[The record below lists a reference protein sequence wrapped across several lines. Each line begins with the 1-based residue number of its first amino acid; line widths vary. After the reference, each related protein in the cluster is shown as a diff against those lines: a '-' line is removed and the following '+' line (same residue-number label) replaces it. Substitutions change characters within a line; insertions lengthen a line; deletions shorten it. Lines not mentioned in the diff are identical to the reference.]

1 MSLVVDNSSG
11 YYGLIEAFG
20 LNVAEGFVLQTTSVD
35 TDDGALPLYTYVLDG
50 TEKIV
55 NLIGGTE
62 SVVVLPS
69 SGTDGK
75 IIIIKNSSSQLST
88 ISTTIDGQANRILH
102 PGDSIG
108 VFDDSSSWNISF
120 SYRNISTEQVSSYP
134 YSATTE
140 TFILC
145 QGTGVLY
152 LPLSSTMPSGK
163 TITIK
168 NSGAGIIT
176 ITKTGANSI
185 DGSASVDLLPNQA
198 LSFLPYS
205 SGYAII

>member
-1 MSLVVDNSSG
+1 MSLVVENSSG
-11 YYGLIEAFG
+11 YYGLIETFG

-35 TDDGALPLYTYVLDG
+35 TDDGALPIYTYVLDG

-55 NLIGGTE
+55 DLIGGTE
-62 SVVVLPS
+62 SVIVLPS
-69 SGTDGK
+69 AGTDGK
-75 IIIIKNSSSQLST
+75 IVIIKNSSSQSCT
-88 ISTTIDGQANRILH
+88 ISDTVDGQANRILH
-102 PGDSIG
+102 PGDSLG
-108 VFDDSSSWNISF
+108 LFDDSSSWKISF

-145 QGTGVLY
+145 QGNGVLY
-152 LPLSSTMPSGK
+152 LPLSSSMPSGK

-168 NSGAGIIT
+168 NSGLGT
-176 ITKTGANSI
+176 ITVTRSGANLI
-185 DGSASVDLLPNQA
+185 DGNMSIDLLPNQA

>member
-11 YYGLIEAFG
+11 YYGLIETFG
-20 LNVAEGFVLQTTSVD
+20 LNVAEGIALQTTSVD

-55 NLIGGTE
+55 DLIGATE

-69 SGTDGK
+69 AGTDGK
-75 IIIIKNSSSQLST
+75 LVIIKNSSSQVCT
-88 ISTTIDGQANRILH
+88 ISTTLDGQANRILH
-102 PGDSIG
+102 PGDSMG
-108 VFDDSSSWNISF
+108 VFDDSLVWKISF
-120 SYRNISTEQVSSYP
+120 SYRNVSTEQVSSYP

-145 QGTGVLY
+145 QGTGILY

-163 TITIK
+163 IITIK
-168 NSGAGIIT
+168 NSGLGIVT
-176 ITKTGANSI
+176 ITRTSPNLI
-185 DGSASVDLLPNQA
+185 DGSASVDLLPSQA